1 MVGKILH
8 CRTIY
13 RNSWFVKNRECII
26 KCKGVWFLLN
36 IALWFVVAFVLKH
49 FMEKLTSGSLSV
61 MVVRMKLNLP
71 VNVPQL
77 QKWLATKPIG
87 EEEIGIDNSIT
98 IKKVSWV
105 DDAQK
110 WGGTSPTI
118 EVYIFTI

>member
-1 MVGKILH
+1 
-8 CRTIY
+8 
-13 RNSWFVKNRECII
+13 
-26 KCKGVWFLLN
+26 
-36 IALWFVVAFVLKH
+36 
-49 FMEKLTSGSLSV
+49 MEKLTSGSLSV

-118 EVYIFTI
+118 EVYIFTYNNVMLICRLHTMRIIAIC